1 LQGQT
6 TSVGD
11 KTPLIVNLMGN
22 IQSNQGMEPPDTD
35 ISEAPPANSPFRVVE
50 EDSVA
55 LYRKSDERLKK
66 PAVGQ
71 VGLGAAFV
79 TALVGVAFLW
89 HQRREQ
95 DKARRREGADP
106 TQA

>member
-1 LQGQT
+1 
-6 TSVGD
+6 
-11 KTPLIVNLMGN
+11 MGN
-22 IQSNQGMEPPDTD
+22 IQSNRGMEPLDTD
-35 ISEAPPANSPFRVVE
+35 ISEAPPADSPFRVVE

-55 LYRKSDERLKK
+55 LYRKRDERLNK

-71 VGLGAAFV
+71 VGFGAAFV

-95 DKARRREGADP
+95 DKARKREGADS